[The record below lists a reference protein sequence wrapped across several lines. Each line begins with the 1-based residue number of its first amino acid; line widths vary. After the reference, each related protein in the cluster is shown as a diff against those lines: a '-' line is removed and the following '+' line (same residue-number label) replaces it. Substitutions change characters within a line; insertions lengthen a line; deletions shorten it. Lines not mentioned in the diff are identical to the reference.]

1 MVLAHLLGHIP
12 PTLETV
18 GTMSSSFSRRM
29 VALYLQ
35 RLVQRTRHDTPA
47 ADLIF
52 NWFVD
57 NGAFVDIDIHIP
69 AEDSD
74 ADEEK
79 SRALFRAK
87 KGVRVRRRRHGV
99 LPKTWRALEAE
110 LGARIH
116 DYRSVVTGQWEDNLV
131 ALSGALGL
139 DEVEQSIFDFAVRI
153 YSEDPFEDLCDDLI
167 RKRYISSNA
176 LTALCLGYTE
186 TQVVE
191 ALRGPHLIPCGLID
205 PSNNSDYFGYT
216 YRPGYEVHHALL
228 PPHEGL
234 SAIEA
239 ALLGPCLRAGLLW
252 NDFEHLG
259 RQRDLARDLLAGA
272 ARTGARGV
280 NILLYGAPGTGKTE
294 FAKALAAQAGF
305 EVHAVGESSSGNTE
319 PDRSE
324 RLQALMLGQQLARF
338 RQDKAFL
345 FDEMEDFVY
354 PSGYGRR
361 TGSKV
366 FVNRLFEHNPAPVI
380 WATND
385 VSSVDPAYLRR
396 MSLIVEM
403 KVPPI
408 SVRTKI
414 LTRLATKEGLALSG
428 DEITRMARQHAA
440 SPGVMATAL
449 RSAHLA
455 RGSADDVELVVQ
467 GLARVVDGKRSA
479 PRRDEP
485 AAFVAELVNG
495 DQDMVALADRLAAPG
510 MPSDFSLCLYGA
522 PGTGKTAYV
531 RYIAEAMGLEVMHR
545 RASDLISPWV
555 GESEANIA
563 RAFADAAEAGQF
575 LVIDEA
581 DSLLFDR
588 RGATRS
594 WEVSQVNEMLTWMES
609 HPAPFACTT
618 NLMEQLDHA
627 SLRRFTFKVK
637 FDYLTADQVGLAFR
651 HFFGEDAP
659 SGFGAEVQLAP
670 GDFAVVARKLRY
682 RLGSV
687 TPAEIAAELRAEME
701 ARPGYKAPFGFAQRV
716 NK

>member
-1 MVLAHLLGHIP
+1 
-12 PTLETV
+12 
-18 GTMSSSFSRRM
+18 MSSSFSRRTI
-29 VALYLQ
+29 ALYLQ

-52 NWFVD
+52 DWFVD
-57 NGAFVDIDIHIP
+57 NGAFVDIDIYVP
-69 AEDSD
+69 SEEGD
-74 ADEEK
+74 ADDDKTK
-79 SRALFRAK
+79 SLFRAK

-99 LPKTWRALEAE
+99 LPKTWRALESE
-110 LGARIH
+110 LGARLH
-116 DYRSVVTGQWEDNLV
+116 DTRSVVTGQWEDNLV
-131 ALSGALGL
+131 ALGGALGL
-139 DEVEQSIFDFAVRI
+139 DDVEQSVFDFAVRV

-186 TQVVE
+186 TQIVE

-205 PSNNSDYFGYT
+205 PGTNSDYFGYA
-216 YRPGYEVHHALL
+216 YRPGYDVHHALL

-239 ALLGPCLRAGLLW
+239 ALLGPNLLAELLW
-252 NDFEHLG
+252 QDFEHLG

-272 ARTGARGV
+272 ARAGARGV

-294 FAKALAAQAGF
+294 FAKALAAQGGF
-305 EVHAVGESSSGNTE
+305 ELHAVGESTKSNSE
-319 PDRSE
+319 PDRRQ
-324 RLQALMLGQQLARF
+324 RLQALLLGQQLARF
-338 RQDKAFL
+338 RSDKVFL
-345 FDEMEDFVY
+345 FDEMEDFIQ
-354 PSGYGRR
+354 PRGFGRR
-361 TGSKV
+361 AGSKV

-385 VSSVDPAYLRR
+385 VSLVDPAYLRR

-403 KVPPI
+403 KVPPV

-414 LTRLATKEGLALSG
+414 LTRLADKEGMALSQA
-428 DEITRMARQHAA
+428 DIDRMARQHAT
-440 SPGVMATAL
+440 SPGLMATAL

-455 RGSADDVELVVQ
+455 HGNADDVELVVQ
-467 GLARVVDGKRSA
+467 GLARVVDGKPAA

-485 AAFVAELVNG
+485 APFMPALVNG
-495 DQDMVALADRLAAPG
+495 DQDMVALGDRLADPSV
-510 MPSDFSLCLYGA
+510 PSDFSLCLYGA

-531 RYIAEAMGLEVMHR
+531 RHIARAMGLEVMQR
-545 RASDLISPWV
+545 RASDLLSPWV

-594 WEVSQVNEMLTWMES
+594 WEVAQVNEMLTWMES
-609 HPAPFACTT
+609 HPTPFACTT
-618 NLMEQLDHA
+618 NLMEQLDQA

-637 FDYLTADQVGLAFR
+637 FDYLNAEQVAVAFR
-651 HFFGEDAP
+651 HFFGLDAP
-659 SGFGAEVQLAP
+659 TGFAGDVQLVP
-670 GDFAVVARKLRY
+670 GDFAVVKRKLRY
-682 RLGSV
+682 RLGDVS
-687 TPAEIAAELRAEME
+687 PDEIAAELRAEMD
-701 ARPGYKAPFGFAQRV
+701 ARPGHKNPIGFGSRL